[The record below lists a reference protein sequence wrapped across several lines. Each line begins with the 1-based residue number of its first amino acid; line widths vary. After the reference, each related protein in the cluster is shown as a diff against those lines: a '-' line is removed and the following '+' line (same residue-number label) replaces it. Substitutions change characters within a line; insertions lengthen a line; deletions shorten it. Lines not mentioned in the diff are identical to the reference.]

1 MAERHVVLFFSLLAE
16 YQGKC
21 HSCIPL
27 NTNFRHRRQPATHAK
42 IVEAWQRHY
51 NTIRLFGSDIFREFL
66 PSSSLKPR
74 LTNVPLKTNCFPTKQ
89 EKHTLVT

>member
-27 NTNFRHRRQPATHAK
+27 NTNFRHRRQPATPS
-42 IVEAWQRHY
+42 E
-51 NTIRLFGSDIFREFL
+51 IF
-66 PSSSLKPR
+66 KG
-74 LTNVPLKTNCFPTKQ
+74 TVLKTFDLQIFLLRKVSENFPIFSRRFS
-89 EKHTLVT
+89 